1 MAAEPLFPKLVIFG
15 ASGPTGRHLVQQ
27 ALNKGHLISAVVR
40 SPDKFDIRWVYGL
53 LIVFTKVSLSHCSV
67 TGERANVRVEPLRTW
82 AVKWLIYHHISQ
94 IFKIYSG
101 HHMQSWSNI
110 NDWIKFNRNG
120 NYLLYST
127 QMIFKTVYESN
138 LNKCFFVP
146 ELVGSELKASIGNC
160 TW

>member
-1 MAAEPLFPKLVIFG
+1 MAAELLFPKLVIFG

-27 ALNKGHLISAVVR
+27 ALNKGHLVSAVVR

-53 LIVFTKVSLSHCSV
+53 LIVFTKVSLSYCSV

-82 AVKWLIYHHISQ
+82 PVKWLIYHHISQ
-94 IFKIYSG
+94 IFKIYSW
-101 HHMQSWSNI
+101 HHLQSWSNI

-120 NYLLYST
+120 NYSLYST
-127 QMIFKTVYESN
+127 QMIFKTVYESD

-146 ELVGSELKASIGNC
+146 ELIGSELKASIGNC